1 MGGTITYK
9 YQENLRLS
17 IFIKATVSRGAS
29 RRIASHAAGASGP
42 VFPVLY
48 RSTAVRVLQST
59 TYEKL

>member
-1 MGGTITYK
+1 MVGTITYK

-42 VFPVLY
+42 VFPVDY
-48 RSTAVRVLQST
+48 IPM
-59 TYEKL
+59 